1 MMLFTDNLGVWGW
14 APSWILMILKRSSF
28 FRLKMDHPLTKA
40 KRICDHRADLVEDL
54 GAVYQLLCYMLPSE
68 SNPYHKNMLLPSF
81 TKSKFSISILLLTV
95 TYIFYFNFPFLF
107 DLTKHSHDT
116 TWFFTRTPK
125 TMPKPATQ
133 VVSKSIRIHLRLGTS
148 GEAISGWWFQSTPLK
163 NDGVRRDDEIPIYE
177 MEK

>member
-54 GAVYQLLCYMLPSE
+54 GAVYQLLCSMLPSE

-116 TWFFTRTPK
+116 TWFHSHT
-125 TMPKPATQ
+125 
-133 VVSKSIRIHLRLGTS
+133 
-148 GEAISGWWFQSTPLK
+148 K
-163 NDGVRRDDEIPIYE
+163 NDAKTSNSGSVQIHPNPPETGDQWRSHLWLVISINPS
-177 MEK
+177 EK